1 VPPCHGSEHLF
12 ETRELHRLAIGS
24 GTGEPPH
31 DHPID
36 RALASSLVRAW
47 QVHDLGPPR
56 DALRSVDL
64 DEPTPGPG
72 ELRIRVRA
80 AAIGLPDAFM
90 CRGTYA
96 FRPQLP
102 FVPGQEV
109 CGVVDAVGDDV
120 DVAIGTRVMAV
131 TNFYDGRGGFAE
143 ETIARAD
150 TAYRVPDAMSD
161 VDAASFRIG
170 FSTAWI
176 GLVRRGG
183 LQRGDTLLVLG
194 AAGGSGAAAVQLGRA
209 LGARVIAVAAG
220 EERLAF
226 CERIGADVLVD
237 RSTQEVPDAVLEATD
252 GNGADLVYDP
262 VGGAPAR
269 AVVPALARG
278 GRLLAV
284 GFASGSWPEID
295 PHQLVLANASLVG
308 VYAGG
313 YTREENEAD
322 HEALLALALDGHLPG
337 LATEVPFDGLPEGVA
352 AVEASSI
359 TGKLVL
365 RMAAAG

>member
-1 VPPCHGSEHLF
+1 M
-12 ETRELHRLAIGS
+12 
-24 GTGEPPH
+24 
-31 DHPID
+31 
-36 RALASSLVRAW
+36 RAW

-80 AAIGLPDAFM
+80 AAVGLPDAFM

-109 CGVVDAVGDDV
+109 SGVVDAVGEGV
-120 DVAIGTRVMAV
+120 DLADGMRVMAV

-143 ETIARAD
+143 STIARAD
-150 TAYRVPDAMSD
+150 SAYRVPDTMSD
-161 VDAASFRIG
+161 VDAAAFRIG

-183 LQRGDTLLVLG
+183 LEAGDTLLVLG
-194 AAGGSGAAAVQLGRA
+194 AAGGSGAAAVQLGHA

-220 EERLAF
+220 EERLSF
-226 CERIGADVLVD
+226 CQRIGADVLID
-237 RSTQEVPDAVLEATD
+237 RSAQEVPDAVLEATD
-252 GNGADLVYDP
+252 GRGADLVYDP

-295 PHQLVLANASLVG
+295 AHQLVLANASLVG

-313 YTREENEAD
+313 YTRDENEAD
-322 HEALLALALDGHLPG
+322 HEALLALAADGRLAG
-337 LATEVPFDGLPEGVA
+337 LATEIPFDELPEAVA
-352 AVEASSI
+352 AADASAV
-359 TGKLVL
+359 TGKLVV
-365 RMAAAG
+365 RVSSPD